1 MKKFPALLLLVILL
15 ALSLAAC
22 GEDMPAPPEEGFSV
36 SGIVLAD
43 GEPLPG
49 VTVLADG
56 EKVGETDEYGVYS
69 VTVTEKY
76 AVLAFE
82 KEGYVFSPDSYTVT
96 GDANDYNV
104 TASLAPETD
113 EPSPPDIPDEPDE
126 PDEPDIPDL
135 PDLPDDPDDPEPPA
149 PLPLDGAYGFYA
161 AYAADGSF
169 VIGFAADTRTETVS
183 LSVSFGETSLAASAA
198 VKDGAFDFDG
208 VSLPFSAETAS
219 YRINILADVT
229 SLAELAGGSFT
240 LTVTLSAEGMTS
252 ATSSSFSCSFALAPP
267 SISEPTLTDGILSWR
282 VSGLPE
288 EREFV
293 LLVNGIVIART
304 PDLSFDISSLTIPD
318 GATLRV
324 AALSEDLLL
333 ALSPSLTL

>member
-15 ALSLAAC
+15 ALSFAAC

-56 EKVGETDEYGVYS
+56 EKAGETDEYGVYS

-82 KEGYVFSPDSYTVT
+82 KEGYVFSPDSYTVA

-113 EPSPPDIPDEPDE
+113 EPPPPDEPDD
-126 PDEPDIPDL
+126 PDDPDVPDL

-183 LSVSFGETSLAASAA
+183 LSVSFGEASLAASAA
-198 VKDGAFDFDG
+198 VKDGSFDFDG

-219 YRINILADVT
+219 DRINILADVT

-252 ATSSSFSCSFALAPP
+252 ATSSPFSCSFALAPP
-267 SISEPTLTDGILSWR
+267 SITEPTLTDGILSWR

-288 EREFV
+288 ECEFV

-333 ALSPSLTL
+333 ALSPALTL

>member
-126 PDEPDIPDL
+126 PDVPDL

-169 VIGFAADTRTETVS
+169 MVGFAADTRTETVS
-183 LSVSFGETSLAASAA
+183 LSVAFGDTSLSASAA
-198 VKDGAFDFDG
+198 VKDGSIDFDG

-219 YRINILADVT
+219 DRINILADVT

-252 ATSSSFSCSFALAPP
+252 STSSPFSCSFALAPP

-288 EREFV
+288 ECEFV

>member
-113 EPSPPDIPDEPDE
+113 EPSPPDIPDEPDV
-126 PDEPDIPDL
+126 PDL

-149 PLPLDGAYGFYA
+149 PLPLDGAYAFYA

-169 VIGFAADTRTETVS
+169 VVGFAADTRTETIS
-183 LSVSFGETSLAASAA
+183 LSVVFSDTSLSASAA
-198 VKDGAFDFDG
+198 VKDGSFDFDG
-208 VSLPFSAETAS
+208 VSLPFTAETAS
-219 YRINILADVT
+219 DRINILADVT

-252 ATSSSFSCSFALAPP
+252 ATSSPFSCSFALAPP
-267 SISEPTLTDGILSWR
+267 SISEPTLTDGILLWR
-282 VSGLPE
+282 ASGLPE
-288 EREFV
+288 ECEFV

-304 PDLSFDISSLTIPD
+304 PDLSFDISSLPIPD